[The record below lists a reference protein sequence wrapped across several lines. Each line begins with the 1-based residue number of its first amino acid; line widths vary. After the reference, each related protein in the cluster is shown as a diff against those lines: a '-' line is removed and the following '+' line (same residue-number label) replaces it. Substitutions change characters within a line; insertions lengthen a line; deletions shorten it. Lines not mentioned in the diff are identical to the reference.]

1 MYSHR
6 ISLSIPTGSL
16 VAVVG
21 QVGCGKSTLLSAILG
36 ETEKLQ
42 GKVFVEV
49 GIAPALYSGRSAD
62 SFRVFF
68 STIIVFDYAFY

>member
-1 MYSHR
+1 M
-6 ISLSIPTGSL
+6 
-16 VAVVG
+16 G

-49 GIAPALYSGRSAD
+49 GIAPALYSRLFAD
-62 SFRVFF
+62 SFCVFF
-68 STIIVFDYAFY
+68 HKYRLQCHVLNFKVSID

>member
-1 MYSHR
+1 M
-6 ISLSIPTGSL
+6 
-16 VAVVG
+16 G

-49 GIAPALYSGRSAD
+49 GIAPALYSGRCAD

-68 STIIVFDYAFY
+68 CHNYRLQLCLLLNFKVSIY

>member
-1 MYSHR
+1 M
-6 ISLSIPTGSL
+6 
-16 VAVVG
+16 G

-49 GIAPALYSGRSAD
+49 GIAPALYSGRCAD

-68 STIIVFDYAFY
+68 LPQLSSSIMPFIKFQGFDILTSISKP

>member
-1 MYSHR
+1 M
-6 ISLSIPTGSL
+6 
-16 VAVVG
+16 G

-68 STIIVFDYAFY
+68 FATIIVFNYAFY